1 MSQWQAIYR
10 HLKGNN
16 IDVYSPG
23 QHEGHCTKPYTVVK
37 DAGTTPYVSFSST
50 KTLYDLMCYVPRKEF
65 STLEPYVEIVKEAMK
80 GLYPMIIPVNFETSS
95 YLDTSVDAY
104 MISIQYQNNRKV

>member
-10 HLKGNN
+10 HLKDNN

-23 QHEGHCTKPYTVVK
+23 QHEGHCTKPYVVVK
-37 DAGTTPYVSFSST
+37 DAGTTLYPSFSST
-50 KTLYDLMCYVPRKEF
+50 KTLYDVMCYVPRREF
-65 STLEPYVEIVKEAMK
+65 STLEPYVALVKKAMK
-80 GLYPMIIPVNFETSS
+80 GLYPMITPVNFETSS
-95 YLDTSVDAY
+95 YLDTSVEAY